1 MNYTAKIHFKN
12 LDALRALAA
21 FLVVVVHLYEAW
33 LNYAGYPTFFTFDQN
48 HKPKGGSL
56 FFDMIMRNGTIGVD
70 LFFMISGFLIC
81 YLLLVEKEK
90 FGTISLKKFFLR
102 RSLRIWP
109 LYFLIIAIAPLVVS
123 WLGKPSPDYLPNIF
137 FLNNFHAIS
146 TQEWTF
152 PFGHLWSICVEEHF
166 YLVCPFIVLFV
177 PRKHLITAFLLL
189 ISISL
194 FYRAYIFFAT
204 NDWYLKMYMHS
215 IARMDEIVIGCLAA
229 VIHFNTPFEF
239 KTSKS
244 VRIILFIVFLLLFS
258 VDYHYY
264 WENAFLSIFKKYSY
278 LLLAG
283 FLMLNFVF
291 HEKPLFSP
299 PKWINYLGKISFGI
313 YMYSNI
319 IVTVVAE
326 SSLEKIGGWR
336 FSSLIFSIIVVGTTI
351 GISAISYELFEKPLL
366 KLKSRF
372 ELVNTKA

>member
-1 MNYTAKIHFKN
+1 M
-12 LDALRALAA
+12 
-21 FLVVVVHLYEAW
+21 VVAVHLYEAW

-48 HKPKGGSL
+48 HKPKGPSL

-70 LFFMISGFLIC
+70 LFFMISGFLIS
-81 YLLLVEKEK
+81 YLLLTEKEK
-90 FGTISLKKFFLR
+90 FGTINLKNFFIR

-109 LYFLIIAIAPLVVS
+109 LYFFIICLAPLIVR
-123 WLGKPSPDYLPNIF
+123 WLGKPSPDYLTNIF
-137 FLNNFHAIS
+137 FLNNFHAIC

-166 YLVCPFIVLFV
+166 YMVCPFIVLFV
-177 PRKHLITAFLLL
+177 PRKHLVTVFLIL

-204 NDWYLKMYMHS
+204 NDWYFKIYLHS
-215 IARMDEIVIGCLAA
+215 IARMDEIAIGCLAA

-239 KTSKS
+239 KTNKS
-244 VRIILFIVFLLLFS
+244 IRIILLLVFLLLFS
-258 VDYHYY
+258 IDYHYY
-264 WENAFLSIFKKYSY
+264 WENAFLSIFKKYFY

-291 HEKPLFSP
+291 NEKPLFSP

-319 IVTVVAE
+319 IVTIVAE
-326 SSLEKIGGWR
+326 NSLEKIGGWR
-336 FSSLIFSIIVVGTTI
+336 FSSLIFSSIVI
-351 GISAISYELFEKPLL
+351 GLTVIISAISYELFEKPLL

-372 ELVNTKA
+372 EVANTKG